1 MLSIWLMSG
10 LIFQLRSSSSQ
21 LNKTLAHGFIFAI
34 GHWILSSLLLILLE
48 RFFRIEE
55 HYSLTELPRLIQE
68 NWTTL
73 LDGIL
78 WFALYQMTFYLLE
91 LQVKTNS
98 LNERIRELEKEL
110 HQTDLVNLRK
120 EINPHFLF
128 NAMNGIA
135 MKVRLKENKTAVV
148 MIAALNNLLRLSLS
162 KSQEQLITI
171 QQELELLDNYLLIE
185 KHRFGEQV
193 QVIIDFPETINTH
206 KIPELILQPLVENA
220 FKHGLTQ
227 NQELQHIR
235 VSGRVVDQEII
246 LSVFNTKSKSVN
258 FNFARSGV
266 GLPNIVHRLRRIY
279 QTNFKFQSFNEEH
292 GIAFTI
298 TIPKK

>member
-10 LIFQLRSSSSQ
+10 LIFQLRSSTSQ
-21 LNKTLAHGFIFAI
+21 INKTLAHGLIFAI

-55 HYSLTELPRLIQE
+55 HYPLTGLPMLIRE
-68 NWTTL
+68 NWITL

-78 WFALYQMTFYLLE
+78 WFLLYQITFHLLE
-91 LQVKTNS
+91 LKAKAHS
-98 LNERIRELEKEL
+98 LDERIHDLEKEL
-110 HQTDLVNLRK
+110 HQSDLVNLRK

-135 MKVRLKENKTAVV
+135 MKVRLKENKTAVA

-171 QQELELLDNYLLIE
+171 QQELELLNNYLLIE
-185 KHRFGEQV
+185 RHRFGDQV
-193 QVIIDFPETINTH
+193 QVTIDFPESIHTL

-220 FKHGLTQ
+220 FKHSLTQ

-266 GLPNIVHRLRRIY
+266 GLPNIVHRMRRIY

-292 GIAFTI
+292 GIAFII
-298 TIPKK
+298 TIPKQ